1 MQLRI
6 LDINHLWWAYNKIL
20 LLEEINMIRNE
31 KIQLIQLLVN
41 TENYRFDT
49 VASQKE
55 AIDKM
60 IENQNEKLFKL
71 AEDIVN
77 NGLNPNDP
85 IQISPSYHDNTKF
98 NVLEGNRRVIC
109 LKLLNNPDLI
119 EDLKYFSLKKKFRKL
134 HDENKDRIIK
144 EINCIVYGD
153 PTEADKWI
161 KLKHTGQ
168 NNGIGIVDWDA
179 QQIQRFEE
187 KVENKSSIA
196 LQVIN
201 LLNKSSG
208 VSDEIKSDLRNLKI
222 TNLDR
227 LISDPEVRKFLG
239 IEIVNNVIQ
248 SEIEE
253 KEVIKGLNYIVKD
266 LLDPNFKV
274 KNIYTKDDRED
285 YINKIPKSSKPILE
299 RKSQK
304 PWNFL
309 NNTTQIYRTLKTKKT
324 IINSKDRKHL
334 IPRSCRLRINN
345 SRVNSIYYE
354 LQKIDITKFMNA
366 VAVTFRVFIELSLD
380 CYIDSNN
387 LTTVNKDSKLVK
399 KISEVAN
406 HLESNK
412 YADKHICKGIRNSA
426 YNKNDLLGI
435 ETWNAYIHNPRFSPT
450 AVNLLITWDNIQTF
464 IEKLWENVK

>member
-1 MQLRI
+1 
-6 LDINHLWWAYNKIL
+6 
-20 LLEEINMIRNE
+20 MIRN
-31 KIQLIQLLVN
+31 KNVQLTQLLVN

-55 AIDKM
+55 AINEM
-60 IENQNEKLFKL
+60 IDNQNEKLYKL

-85 IQISPSYHDNTKF
+85 IQISRSHHDNTKF
-98 NVLEGNRRVIC
+98 NVLEGNRRIIC

-119 EDLKYFSLKKKFRKL
+119 EDPKYSFLKKKFKKL
-134 HDENKDRIIK
+134 NVENKDRIIK
-144 EINCIVYGD
+144 DINCNVYED
-153 PTEADKWI
+153 PSEADKWI

-168 NNGIGIVDWDA
+168 NNGIGTVDWDA

-187 KVENKSSIA
+187 KVEKKSSAA

-201 LLNKSSG
+201 LLNKSNDT
-208 VSDEIKSDLRNLKI
+208 SDHIKSNLRNLKI

-227 LISDPEVRKFLG
+227 LISDPEVRRFLG

-253 KEVIKGLNYIVKD
+253 KEVIKGLNYVIKD

-285 YINKIPKSSKPILE
+285 YIKRIPESSKPNLKQRSKKPWDFLNSSREISKTSKIKKIIVNPKE
-299 RKSQK
+299 RK
-304 PWNFL
+304 N
-309 NNTTQIYRTLKTKKT
+309 
-324 IINSKDRKHL
+324 L
-334 IPRSCRLRINN
+334 IPRSCKLRINN
-345 SRVNSIYYE
+345 PRINSIYYE
-354 LQKIDITKFMNA
+354 LQKIDVKKFTNA
-366 VAVTFRVFIELSLD
+366 AAVMLRVFVELSLD

-387 LTTVNKDSKLVK
+387 LKNVDINSKLLK
-399 KISEVAN
+399 KVDGVAKDLELNN
-406 HLESNK
+406 H
-412 YADKHICKGIRNSA
+412 ADKYICKGIRNSA

-435 ETWNAYIHNPRFSPT
+435 ETWNAYVHNPRFSPT
-450 AVNLLITWDNIQTF
+450 NVNLLVTWDNIQSF